1 MADKITDYQLSAKI
15 CYHIIERY
23 GRYIANDIQYLEE
36 SGTHFQITLFSRK
49 KKRKEKKY
57 PPLVKEW
64 KKRINKKFFSTK
76 TISKNNEIEQRR

>member
-49 KKRKEKKY
+49 KKEKKKSIHHSLKNERKE
-57 PPLVKEW
+57 
-64 KKRINKKFFSTK
+64 
-76 TISKNNEIEQRR
+76 